1 MAQKWDYYTPAKK
14 KQNGSWWH
22 NQGYQKDPKG
32 TQNQAPKKE
41 QIVGFDGKRITL
53 PSESSY
59 VGASASSASEVETL
73 RGMVKKLSKGEQLNA
88 EEQRSLE
95 DSPRQVVAQQ
105 QRALNQERKKLNR
118 ERALEQK
125 YRQNEEDYNQ
135 WLVREKEKYKLAL
148 KVEKERYHTE
158 QKRIQLALEQ
168 LRNPVPEADSEEEML
183 PSDSEAT
190 QTAMEKRCLQA
201 ERMAWETQQAFL
213 QLQGQMQTMKAYSMT
228 PQAAS
233 PQLGTTGP
241 PIPATPTGLGQV
253 KPLNPTE
260 RVTRTAPSPQLPRP
274 ARGAQE
280 VAKSH
285 LKQKSPEGRTKAAK
299 DKEKDAMEAAVIEDD
314 EANNSLL

>member
-1 MAQKWDYYTPAKK
+1 MSGWRARGTQVTDRLRCPSAFPAIGILVHSPPWHRHLRRARQRTRRSLWKARRANRPLGQGLLRRLRHLQRHHSLPQFKELMAQKWDYYTPAKK
-14 KQNGSWWH
+14 KQTGNWWH
-22 NQGYQKDPKG
+22 NPGYQKDSKG
-32 TQNQAPKKE
+32 GQNQAPKKE
-41 QIVGFDGKRITL
+41 QIIGFDGKRITL

-59 VGASASSASEVETL
+59 VGASASSASEVDTL

-95 DSPRQVVAQQ
+95 ESPRQLVAQQ

-183 PSDSEAT
+183 PSESEAT
-190 QTAMEKRCLQA
+190 KTEMEKRCLQA
-201 ERMAWETQQAFL
+201 ERMA
-213 QLQGQMQTMKAYSMT
+213 
-228 PQAAS
+228 
-233 PQLGTTGP
+233 
-241 PIPATPTGLGQV
+241 
-253 KPLNPTE
+253 
-260 RVTRTAPSPQLPRP
+260 
-274 ARGAQE
+274 
-280 VAKSH
+280 
-285 LKQKSPEGRTKAAK
+285 
-299 DKEKDAMEAAVIEDD
+299 
-314 EANNSLL
+314 